1 MKRHALYTFALAG
14 LLVAGSAT
22 AQPPR
27 ARAGQPAPR
36 AKVQHKIVMVDENG
50 KERVI
55 EGEGFRVRR
64 GYLGIGL
71 TELTPELRQHFGAP
85 EDAGVMISRI
95 EPDSPAAKAGL
106 EVGDILISLDGK
118 EVASSWDIRAQ
129 ARDFKEGE
137 QVPLQIYR
145 GGKMQT
151 LSATVAMRERPEL
164 DMAPFLF
171 QRGGDGEREPMVFQ
185 MPRME
190 GRELRRGEG
199 APGPRLLHSPRE
211 AELEKRLKELEKRL
225 ADLEKQLEK
234 K

>member
-1 MKRHALYTFALAG
+1 MKKHAWYTFVLAG

-22 AQPPR
+22 AQARP
-27 ARAGQPAPR
+27 RAGQPPR
-36 AKVQHKIVMVDENG
+36 PKIQHKIVMVDENG

-71 TELTPELRQHFGAP
+71 TEMTPELRQHFGAP
-85 EDAGVMISRI
+85 EDAGVMVSRI

-106 EVGDILISLDGK
+106 EVGDILVSLDGK

-151 LSATVAMRERPEL
+151 VGVTVALRERPEL

-171 QRGGDGEREPMVFQ
+171 QYGRDGGREPMVFQ

-190 GRELRRGEG
+190 GRELRGGDG
-199 APGPRLLHSPRE
+199 APGRPLRSPRE
-211 AELEKRLKELEKRL
+211 AVLEKRLKELEKRL